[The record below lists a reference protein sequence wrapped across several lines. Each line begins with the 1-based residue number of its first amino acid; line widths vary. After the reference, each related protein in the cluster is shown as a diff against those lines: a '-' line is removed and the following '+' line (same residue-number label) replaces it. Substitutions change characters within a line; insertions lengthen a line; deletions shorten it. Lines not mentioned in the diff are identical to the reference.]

1 MLSNMIVKNEC
12 ANPMVE
18 TCMEEGI
25 LILVHLESIIAIVPN
40 LVVTTKDLRVD
51 VRVEET
57 KATIMEQ

>member
-1 MLSNMIVKNEC
+1 MIVKNEC